1 VKRAVVVVALFL
13 LLGFSSAAFAQ
24 SGDIAFGFGT
34 LTSPGAASSAINSG
48 NYYAPSMGGGLYLD
62 FSGDLAFWHNI
73 GVEGEIAW
81 KASQGTY
88 LGYQPYRP
96 VFYDFGGIWTK
107 RYSKFIAPE
116 VTAGLGA
123 ASTRFYSNYY
133 NCNYISGCT
142 NYQSSNHF
150 MLAFGGG
157 VKIYPYHNFF
167 IRPEVRYYWI
177 HNNVEFASGNNLRL
191 GAAIGYTFGGQ

>member
-1 VKRAVVVVALFL
+1 MKRAVLVFSL
-13 LLGFSSAAFAQ
+13 LLLLALASTAFAQ
-24 SGDIAFGFGT
+24 TGDIAFGFST

-73 GVEGEIAW
+73 GVEGEVAW
-81 KASQGTY
+81 RASQGTY

-96 VFYDFGGIWTK
+96 LFYDFGAIWTK
-107 RYSKFIAPE
+107 RYSRIAPE
-116 VTAGLGA
+116 LTAGLGA
-123 ASTRFYSNYY
+123 ASTRFYENYY
-133 NCNYISGCT
+133 NCNFISGCT

-150 MLAFGGG
+150 LLAFGGG
-157 VKIYPYHNFF
+157 LKLYPYHNFF

-191 GAAIGYTFGGQ
+191 GAAIGYTWGGQ